1 MPRVRIRVK
10 SLECSADDGK
20 DAVTASMGAHLMT
33 ASALAT
39 DEAVAF
45 AARGPV
51 SAAVLAALTDGDASD
66 HTALARDA
74 VATSADILR
83 DDDLQLAL
91 FLHYASAYGSLPW
104 LDADGEWDPAL
115 IATRRVLEAAFERA
129 LRESVPMPD
138 LPEASVDAVGRAL
151 FALAAADTGPSVSR
165 YFAKKATAEQ
175 AREMLV
181 LRSAYTLREADP
193 HSWAIP
199 RLEGRAK
206 AALVEIQSDEYGG
219 GRPQR
224 VHAVIFARAMRAT
237 GLDDTYGAYIDE
249 VPALT
254 LASLNMMS
262 LFGLNRRLVG
272 AIVGHLAAYEMTSS
286 IPCRLYAD
294 GLRRLGFD
302 ADVTDYFDEHVEADA
317 VHEQIAARDLAGSL
331 AEDHPELLPDIL
343 FGAAACLTVDGWTG
357 EQILDAW
364 SNSTSA
370 LRSPATS

>member
-1 MPRVRIRVK
+1 
-10 SLECSADDGK
+10 
-20 DAVTASMGAHLMT
+20 MT

-51 SAAVLAALTDGDASD
+51 SAAVLAALSDGDASN

-370 LRSPATS
+370 LRSPAAS